1 MKQYHE
7 LLQRVLDEGTQ
18 KEDRTG
24 TGTISVFGHQMR
36 FKMEDGFPCLTTK
49 KTASKIHHTRIT
61 VVFKW
66 RYKCTL
72 FTRKWRSYME
82 RMG

>member
-36 FKMEDGFPCLTTK
+36 LKW
-49 KTASKIHHTRIT
+49 KTDFR
-61 VVFKW
+61 V
-66 RYKCTL
+66 
-72 FTRKWRSYME
+72 
-82 RMG
+82 